1 MTVEVG
7 DRLWKLLEGYVSAE
21 GVELD
26 DVVLVGQ
33 GKGRV
38 LRVIVDAEGGVSLD
52 RIADLSRGLGRVLDE
67 EDPVSGSFTLE
78 VSSPG
83 LERKLRRPA
92 HYRKSVGREVKVK
105 TSVPIDGERAHRG
118 VLEEADETGFSVRVD
133 GVVRHIAFGD
143 VKSAATVFTW
153 QEKAK
158 RKST

>member
-38 LRVIVDAEGGVSLD
+38 LRVIVDADSGVTLD
-52 RIADLSRGLGRVLDE
+52 HIARLSKGLGRVLDE
-67 EDPVSGSFTLE
+67 EDAVQGAYTLE

-118 VLEEADETGFSVRVD
+118 VLEEADDNGFSVQVD
-133 GVVRHIAFGD
+133 GTARRIAYGD
-143 VKSAATVFTW
+143 VKRAATVFTW
-153 QEKAK
+153 EEKAK

>member
-7 DRLWKLLEGYVSAE
+7 DRLWTLLEGYVSAE

-38 LRVIVDAEGGVSLD
+38 LRVIVDAEDGVALD
-52 RIADLSRGLGRVLDE
+52 RIAGLSKGLGPLLDDEDVLSD
-67 EDPVSGSFTLE
+67 SYTLE

-105 TSVPIDGERAHRG
+105 TSVPIDGERSHRG
-118 VLEEADETGFSVRVD
+118 VLEEADETGFSVQVD
-133 GVVRHIAFGD
+133 GTVRRIAFSD

-153 QEKAK
+153 EKAK